1 MSLYC
6 CILFCQQ
13 LFFVLTPF
21 ASPISSHQRPWLHEE
36 FPQCPA
42 SLFQPSIIPY
52 RSISTSLRPRQ
63 QALEEPA
70 VPQQMP
76 NRQMLSYCAHTRQR
90 HNAAGSAGPVSRPEA
105 CGSDEPE
112 GNRRVC
118 PASRQYVIRQRCNG
132 WWSTM
137 QVGPAETKPVENG
150 WRTIEM

>member
-1 MSLYC
+1 MYSFLSIAVLRFNSVRFANIFSPAPMASRRISTMSC
-6 CILFCQQ
+6 
-13 LFFVLTPF
+13 V
-21 ASPISSHQRPWLHEE
+21 PISTKHHL
-36 FPQCPA
+36 
-42 SLFQPSIIPY
+42 Y
-52 RSISTSLRPRQ
+52 RCISTSLRPRQ

-76 NRQMLSYCAHTRQR
+76 NGQLLSYCAHTRQR

-118 PASRQYVIRQRCNG
+118 PASRQYAIRQRCNG